1 MPKFLG
7 HLVYKYTYI
16 FILYT
21 SYESIYTIHIKRYVC
36 MIVHIN
42 ISTATLRQKRRNTD
56 NGKVNQIQIHKHTD
70 FDEKLKT
77 SKFGGNE

>member
-1 MPKFLG
+1 
-7 HLVYKYTYI
+7 
-16 FILYT
+16 
-21 SYESIYTIHIKRYVC
+21 